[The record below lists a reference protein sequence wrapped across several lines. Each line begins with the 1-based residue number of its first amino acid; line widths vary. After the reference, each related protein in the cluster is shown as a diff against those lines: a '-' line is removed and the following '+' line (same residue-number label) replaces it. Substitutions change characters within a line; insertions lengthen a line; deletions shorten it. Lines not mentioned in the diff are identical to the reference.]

1 MSKRIEWIDM
11 ARGIAIIMI
20 VITHSLSQYS
30 RSFFSALLF
39 VVNVPIFFILSGY
52 LFRKK
57 I

>member
-1 MSKRIEWIDM
+1 M

-39 VVNVPIFFILSGY
+39 AVNVPIFFILSGY
-52 LFRKK
+52 LFKEK
-57 I
+57 DLAM